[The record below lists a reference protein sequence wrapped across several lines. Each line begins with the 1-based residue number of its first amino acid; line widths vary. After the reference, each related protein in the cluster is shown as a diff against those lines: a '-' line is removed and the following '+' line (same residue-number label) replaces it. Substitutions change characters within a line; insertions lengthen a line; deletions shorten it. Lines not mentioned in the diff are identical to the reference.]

1 MRPGLPVVDPPA
13 SACSRRAAS
22 DAFHPGLRAS
32 TSKGAGQV
40 VTGVIVQIEE
50 AVDLGDGEPFGSG
63 RHLDDGVAG
72 LELSFVQHPHVEA
85 RPTVRHEQRRQTRL
99 AHADAEPVARHARLR
114 HLEEG
119 IADAVPVPH
128 AHLVVGQ
135 AVDREVLAEV
145 AGGEIGTAELFTP
158 VPVRVQLVHQDGA
171 MLAAVALQVALAV
184 TVDVQP
190 AHHATALDRRL
201 PDPGVDGGVVPRHVD
216 RESDVDGH
224 QRRHGPRHRTT
235 LRPTAIWSLCVSNAD
250 LVTHILDIE
259 NLVTRSTG
267 SSARFTRHS

>member
-1 MRPGLPVVDPPA
+1 MPVVDTGGVGLLEQGGERCLPA
-13 SACSRRAAS
+13 GAEGV
-22 DAFHPGLRAS
+22 DLE
-32 TSKGAGQV
+32 GAGQV

-85 RPTVRHEQRRQTRL
+85 RPTVRRRAAPAARL
-99 AHADAEPVARHARLR
+99 PHADAEPVARHAWLR

-119 IADAVPVPH
+119 VADAVPVAD

-158 VPVRVQLVHQDGA
+158 VPVRVQLVHEDGA
-171 MLAAVALQVALAV
+171 MLAAVALEVALAV

-190 AHHATALDRRL
+190 AHHA
-201 PDPGVDGGVVPRHVD
+201 
-216 RESDVDGH
+216 
-224 QRRHGPRHRTT
+224 
-235 LRPTAIWSLCVSNAD
+235 RP
-250 LVTHILDIE
+250 
-259 NLVTRSTG
+259 STG
-267 SSARFTRHS
+267 DFQIPV